1 MTNASQAA
9 VAEPVN
15 APLAAQLVANAT
27 SRGSPSFVR
36 TSSNLRRTDS
46 GGIVTGLN
54 GGGGNVIGAGVGE
67 GGEEE
72 HSTVNILERLP
83 ALLDGSRHTD
93 ELCTMFRLSWRELE
107 RKLIEVGE
115 GDYQHASEER
125 IAAEGGARTDRLGRV
140 RIIYR

>member
-1 MTNASQAA
+1 MAN
-9 VAEPVN
+9 VIIAEPVN

-36 TSSNLRRTDS
+36 SSSNLRRNDS
-46 GGIVTGLN
+46 GGIVTVN
-54 GGGGNVIGAGVGE
+54 GGGGNVTGVGTGE
-67 GGEEE
+67 GVEDEN
-72 HSTVNILERLP
+72 SSANILERLP

-115 GDYQHASEER
+115 GDYEHASEER